1 MHQMLS
7 NPKSSQKNETLAVC
21 RAEEVSIEFEFNGH
35 RVRAESGQ
43 TVAGALHSV
52 GEHIVSRSFKYHRP
66 RGLLCM
72 SGRCPNCICTVDG
85 TPNVRICTQAAKPG
99 MVVKSQ
105 NAWPSVKFD
114 LLRIFDKLHHFMP
127 VGFYYKRMYKPR
139 WMWPVWEKIIRRIAG
154 LGTINREHGAE
165 GVYDKQNLCTDV
177 AVIGGGL
184 AGLHAALAAA
194 EAGVTVTLIDEQPAL
209 GGHLRHDPELAEF
222 NISRN
227 ALASGSAAVEPDAS
241 AFRLISL
248 RDLVRQVSE
257 HPALT
262 VISSAVVFG
271 CYEGNY
277 LGIQQGRRMIRL
289 RAAQV
294 IVATGCWERPLVFEN
309 NDLPGVML
317 ASGVQRL
324 LHLDKCRFP
333 GAAVVV
339 TDNVQGY
346 RVARQLAAAGTRISA
361 IVDVRDNPPE
371 PADGIRT
378 YRGHTVISA
387 SGSRHVNGAV
397 IAPLA
402 GHPRQSISCR
412 WIVQAVGFTPANSL
426 LYQNGC
432 KLAYDAA
439 LDQAVVI
446 KHVPAMDSA
455 GAVNGL
461 LDPHDVAS
469 DGQRAGAA
477 AALAVYDPRLAGGVS
492 PPVDRAS
499 QSKAS
504 LFPTGGL
511 TPPASQNVDVAG
523 ALSCHYVSPSGA
535 KKKFVC
541 LCEDVTEKDICDAID
556 EGYSNIETL
565 KRYSTVSMGPC
576 QGKMCQAA
584 SIAICARHNG
594 QSIAETGV
602 TTARPPEQP
611 LPLGVLAGRAL
622 HFSLVRRTPMHAW
635 HEKAGAKMG
644 DAGNWKRPQV
654 YSSVA
659 QEYEAVRKRAGLID
673 VSTLGKI
680 ELRGADVVKF
690 LEFIYPNRFAN
701 LKIGRV
707 RYGVIC
713 DDAGIL
719 LDDGTIARLGDDR
732 FFLTT
737 TTGNAD
743 AIDSWFRW
751 WLAARPQ
758 WDVRMTNVS
767 GSYAAMNLAGPRSR
781 EALKKLTD
789 ADLASDAM
797 PYLAASECTIAGVS
811 AIVLRIGFVGE
822 LGYEIHIPSQ
832 FGLHVWEAILEAGR
846 EFSIAPFGLE
856 AQRVLRMEKKHLLP
870 GIDTDA
876 LSNPLEAG
884 MPWIVKLD
892 KDDFIGKQALARA
905 QQHGARNKLVGFRL
919 LETIVPD
926 LASLVLC
933 DGKLGGR
940 ITSCGYSPAAGGTVG
955 LAWVPADRAKNGET
969 IQIQVNGRTI
979 NAVVQ
984 DEPFYDPSGSKLKS

>member
-1 MHQMLS
+1 MTS
-7 NPKSSQKNETLAVC
+7 ESGTTPPEP
-21 RAEEVSIEFEFNGH
+21 IEFEFDGH

-43 TVAGALHSV
+43 TVAGALHSA

-114 LLRIFDKLHHFMP
+114 LLRIFDKLHRFMP

-139 WMWPVWEKIIRRIAG
+139 WMWPVWEKFIRRIAG

-165 GVYDKQNLCTDV
+165 GVYDKQNLFTDV

-184 AGLHAALAAA
+184 AGLNAALAAA
-194 EAGVTVTLIDEQPAL
+194 DAGVTVTLIDEQPEL
-209 GGHLRHDPELAEF
+209 GGHLRHDP
-222 NISRN
+222 
-227 ALASGSAAVEPDAS
+227 
-241 AFRLISL
+241 
-248 RDLVRQVSE
+248 DLVATAFLGRCGGDGQERPSLQINVTAELRELIRRVTE
-257 HPALT
+257 HPAIT
-262 VISSAVVFG
+262 RISSAGVFG

-277 LGIQQGRRMIRL
+277 LGIQQGQRMIRL

-324 LHLDKCRFP
+324 LQLDHCRFP
-333 GAAVVV
+333 GDAVVV
-339 TDNVQGY
+339 TDNAQGY
-346 RVARQLAAAGTRISA
+346 RVARQLKAAGTRVTA

-371 PADGIRT
+371 MADGIRT
-378 YRGHTVISA
+378 FRGHTIISA
-387 SGSRHVNGAV
+387 NGSRHVSGAV

-402 GHPRQSISCR
+402 GHPKQSISCR

-432 KLAYDAA
+432 KLRYDES

-446 KHVPAMDSA
+446 QHAPAMHST

-461 LDPHDVAS
+461 HDPRDAAA
-469 DGQRAGAA
+469 DGQRVGAEA
-477 AALAVYDPRLAGGVS
+477 AVLLSGAALAAGTVGSLSQKS
-492 PPVDRAS
+492 PTASASPLS
-499 QSKAS
+499 QS
-504 LFPTGGL
+504 FP
-511 TPPASQNVDVAG
+511 
-523 ALSCHYVSPSGA
+523 SCHYVAPSGA

-654 YSSVA
+654 YSSVT
-659 QEYEAVRKRAGLID
+659 QEYEAVRQRAGVID

-701 LKIGRV
+701 LKVGRV

-751 WLAARPQ
+751 WLAGRPE

-781 EALKKLTD
+781 EVLKKLTD
-789 ADLASDAM
+789 ADLSSDAM

-822 LGYEIHIPSQ
+822 LGYEIHVPSQ
-832 FGLHVWEAILEAGR
+832 FGLHVWESILEAGR

-856 AQRVLRMEKKHLLP
+856 AQRVLRLEKKHLLP

-876 LSNPLEAG
+876 LSNPLEAD

-892 KDDFIGKQALARA
+892 KDDFIGKESLARA
-905 QQHGARNKLVGFRL
+905 QQRGDRNKLVGFRL
-919 LETIVPD
+919 SESVVPD

-940 ITSCGYSPAAGGTVG
+940 ITSIGHSPAIGGTIG
-955 LAWVPADRAKNGET
+955 LAWVPANLAGNGQT
-969 IQIQVNGRTI
+969 IQIQVNGRMI
-979 NAVVQ
+979 PAVVQ
-984 DEPFYDPSGSKLKS
+984 DEPFYDPPGEKLKS

>member
-1 MHQMLS
+1 
-7 NPKSSQKNETLAVC
+7 
-21 RAEEVSIEFEFNGH
+21 
-35 RVRAESGQ
+35 
-43 TVAGALHSV
+43 
-52 GEHIVSRSFKYHRP
+52 
-66 RGLLCM
+66 
-72 SGRCPNCICTVDG
+72 
-85 TPNVRICTQAAKPG
+85 
-99 MVVKSQ
+99 
-105 NAWPSVKFD
+105 
-114 LLRIFDKLHHFMP
+114 
-127 VGFYYKRMYKPR
+127 
-139 WMWPVWEKIIRRIAG
+139 
-154 LGTINREHGAE
+154 
-165 GVYDKQNLCTDV
+165 
-177 AVIGGGL
+177 
-184 AGLHAALAAA
+184 
-194 EAGVTVTLIDEQPAL
+194 
-209 GGHLRHDPELAEF
+209 
-222 NISRN
+222 
-227 ALASGSAAVEPDAS
+227 
-241 AFRLISL
+241 
-248 RDLVRQVSE
+248 
-257 HPALT
+257 
-262 VISSAVVFG
+262 
-271 CYEGNY
+271 
-277 LGIQQGRRMIRL
+277 MIRL

-309 NDLPGVML
+309 NDLPGIML

-324 LHLDKCRFP
+324 LHLDHCQFP
-333 GAAVVV
+333 GEAVVV
-339 TDNVQGY
+339 TDNAQGY
-346 RVARQLAAAGTRISA
+346 RVAKQLKAAGTRISA

-371 PADGIRT
+371 SADGIRT
-378 YRGHTVISA
+378 FRGHTIISA
-387 SGSRHVNGAV
+387 NGSRHVSGAV

-402 GHPRQSISCR
+402 GHPRQSLPCR

-432 KLAYDAA
+432 KLRYDESV
-439 LDQAVVI
+439 DQAVVI
-446 KHVPAMDSA
+446 QHAPAMYSA
-455 GAVNGL
+455 GAVNAL
-461 LDPHDVAS
+461 HKPHDAAL
-469 DGQRAGAA
+469 DGQRAGLAA
-477 AALAVYDPRLAGGVS
+477 ASALRPQDGELAESIGQIGLIGRIGPIAHDAV
-492 PPVDRAS
+492 AS
-499 QSKAS
+499 A
-504 LFPTGGL
+504 
-511 TPPASQNVDVAG
+511 
-523 ALSCHYVSPSGA
+523 HYVSPSGA

-576 QGKMCQAA
+576 QGKMCQSA

-594 QSIAETGV
+594 QSIVETGV

-611 LPLGVLAGRAL
+611 LPMGVLAGRTV

-654 YSSVA
+654 YSSVT
-659 QEYEAVRKRAGLID
+659 QEYEAVRQRAGVID

-701 LKIGRV
+701 LKVGRV

-751 WLAARPQ
+751 WLAQLSGTALAAGNAPSPAASAVPLK

-781 EALKKLTD
+781 EVLKKLTD
-789 ADLASDAM
+789 ADLSSDAM

-822 LGYEIHIPSQ
+822 LGYEIHVPSQ
-832 FGLHVWEAILEAGR
+832 FGLHVWEAIIEAGR

-856 AQRVLRMEKKHLLP
+856 AQRVLRLEKKHLLP

-876 LSNPLEAG
+876 LSNPLEAD

-892 KDDFIGKQALARA
+892 KEDFIGKESLARA
-905 QQHGARNKLVGFRL
+905 QARGDRNKLVGFRL
-919 LETIVPD
+919 SESVLPD

-940 ITSCGYSPAAGGTVG
+940 ITSCGYSPAVGGTIG
-955 LAWVPADRAKNGET
+955 LAWVPANLARNGQT
-969 IQIQVNGRTI
+969 IQIQVNGRLI
-979 NAVVQ
+979 PAVVQ
-984 DEPFYDPSGSKLKS
+984 EEPFYDPAGERLKS

>member
-1 MHQMLS
+1 MTSESGTTQ
-7 NPKSSQKNETLAVC
+7 PE
-21 RAEEVSIEFEFNGH
+21 SIEFEFDGH
-35 RVRAESGQ
+35 RVHAESGQ
-43 TVAGALHSV
+43 SVAGALHAA

-114 LLRIFDKLHHFMP
+114 LLRIFDKLHRFMP
-127 VGFYYKRMYKPR
+127 VGFYYKSMYKPR
-139 WMWPVWEKIIRRIAG
+139 WMWPVWEKFIRRIAG
-154 LGTINREHGAE
+154 LGTINRKHGAE
-165 GVYDKQNLCTDV
+165 GVYDKQNLFTDV

-184 AGLHAALAAA
+184 AGLNAALAAA
-194 EAGVTVTLIDEQPAL
+194 KAGVAVTLIDEQPAL
-209 GGHLRHDPELAEF
+209 GGHLRQDRVLADT
-222 NISRN
+222 ISRN
-227 ALASGSAAVEPDAS
+227 ALASGSDVGEPDAS
-241 AFRLISL
+241 ACRLISVS
-248 RDLVRQVSE
+248 DLIRKISE
-257 HPALT
+257 HPAIT
-262 VISSAVVFG
+262 VISSAGVFG

-277 LGIQQGRRMIRL
+277 LGIQQGQRMIRL

-324 LHLDKCRFP
+324 LHLDRCRFP
-333 GAAVVV
+333 GEAVVV
-339 TDNVQGY
+339 TDNAQGY
-346 RVARQLAAAGTRISA
+346 RVAKQLKAAGTHITA
-361 IVDVRDNPPE
+361 IVDVRDNPPKTV
-371 PADGIRT
+371 DGIRT
-378 YRGHTVISA
+378 FRGHTIISA
-387 SGSRHVNGAV
+387 SGSRHVSGAV

-402 GHPRQSISCR
+402 GHPKQSLSCR

-432 KLAYDAA
+432 KLRYDESV
-439 LDQAVVI
+439 DQAVVI
-446 KHVPAMDSA
+446 QHAPAMFSA
-455 GAVNGL
+455 GAVNAL
-461 LDPHDVAS
+461 HDPRDAAM
-469 DGQRAGAA
+469 DGQRAGRAA
-477 AALAVYDPRLAGGVS
+477 AESLCSPCLRVSNPPEESALETQRHGGHRDE
-492 PPVDRAS
+492 P
-499 QSKAS
+499 
-504 LFPTGGL
+504 
-511 TPPASQNVDVAG
+511 
-523 ALSCHYVSPSGA
+523 ALSGHYVSPSGA

-576 QGKMCQAA
+576 QGKMCQSA

-611 LPLGVLAGRAL
+611 LPLGVLAGRTL
-622 HFSLVRRTPMHAW
+622 HFSLIRRTPMHAW
-635 HEKAGAKMG
+635 HEQVGAKMG

-659 QEYEAVRKRAGLID
+659 QEYEAVRQRAGVID

-767 GSYAAMNLAGPRSR
+767 GSFAAMNLAGPRSR
-781 EALKKLTD
+781 EVLKMLTD
-789 ADLASDAM
+789 AELSSDAM
-797 PYLAASECTIAGVS
+797 PYLAASECKIAGVS

-822 LGYEIHIPSQ
+822 LGYEIHVPSQ

-856 AQRVLRMEKKHLLP
+856 AQRVLRLEKKHLLP

-876 LSNPLEAG
+876 LSNPLEADL
-884 MPWIVKLD
+884 PWIVKLD
-892 KDDFIGKQALARA
+892 KDDFVGKESLARA
-905 QQHGARNKLVGFRL
+905 QQRGDRNKLVGFRL
-919 LETIVPD
+919 SESVMPE

-940 ITSCGYSPAAGGTVG
+940 ITSCGYSPAVGGTIG
-955 LAWVPADRAKNGET
+955 LAWVPANLARNGET
-969 IQIQVNGRTI
+969 IQIQVNGRLI
-979 NAVVQ
+979 PAVVQ
-984 DEPFYDPSGSKLKS
+984 DEPFYDPAGAKLKS

>member
-1 MHQMLS
+1 MTSESGTTQ
-7 NPKSSQKNETLAVC
+7 PE
-21 RAEEVSIEFEFNGH
+21 SIEFEFDGH

-43 TVAGALHSV
+43 SVAGALHAA

-114 LLRIFDKLHHFMP
+114 LLRIFDKLHRFMP

-139 WMWPVWEKIIRRIAG
+139 WMWPVWEKFIRRIAG

-165 GVYDKQNLCTDV
+165 GVYDKQNLFTDV
-177 AVIGGGL
+177 AVIGGGI
-184 AGLHAALAAA
+184 AGLNAALAAA
-194 EAGVTVTLIDEQPAL
+194 ESGVTVTLIDEQSAL
-209 GGHLRHDPELAEF
+209 GGHLRHDPELAE
-222 NISRN
+222 SVV
-227 ALASGSAAVEPDAS
+227 GWPPSAVLHDPSQKRTAEGGHPTVGE
-241 AFRLISL
+241 LI
-248 RDLVRQVSE
+248 RRVHE
-257 HPALT
+257 HPAIT
-262 VISSAVVFG
+262 VISSAGVFG

-277 LGIQQGRRMIRL
+277 LGIQQGQRMIRL

-324 LHLDKCRFP
+324 LHLDHCQFP
-333 GAAVVV
+333 GEAVVV
-339 TDNVQGY
+339 TDNAQGY
-346 RVARQLAAAGTRISA
+346 RVAKQLKAAGTRVTT

-371 PADGIRT
+371 ALDGIRT
-378 YRGHTVISA
+378 FRGHTIILA
-387 SGSRHVNGAV
+387 NGSRHVNGAV

-402 GHPRQSISCR
+402 GHPRQTLSCR

-432 KLAYDAA
+432 KLRYDES

-446 KHVPAMDSA
+446 QHAPAMYSA
-455 GAVNGL
+455 GAVNGFH
-461 LDPHDVAS
+461 DPRHAAL
-469 DGQRAGAA
+469 DGQQAGAEA
-477 AALAVYDPRLAGGVS
+477 AVPL
-492 PPVDRAS
+492 S
-499 QSKAS
+499 QS
-504 LFPTGGL
+504 LP
-511 TPPASQNVDVAG
+511 
-523 ALSCHYVSPSGA
+523 SCHYVAPSGA

-576 QGKMCQAA
+576 QGKMCQSA

-594 QSIAETGV
+594 QSIAVTGV

-611 LPLGVLAGRAL
+611 LPLGVLAGRTL

-654 YSSVA
+654 YSSVT
-659 QEYEAVRKRAGLID
+659 QEYEAVRQRAGVID

-680 ELRGADVVKF
+680 ELRGVDVVQF

-701 LKIGRV
+701 LKVGRV

-751 WLAARPQ
+751 WLASRPQ

-781 EALKKLTD
+781 EVLKKLTD
-789 ADLASDAM
+789 VDLSSDAM
-797 PYLAASECTIAGVS
+797 PYLAASECTIAGVF

-822 LGYEIHIPSQ
+822 LGYEIHVPSQ
-832 FGLHVWEAILEAGR
+832 FGLHVWEAIMEAGR

-856 AQRVLRMEKKHLLP
+856 AQRVLRLEKKHLLP

-876 LSNPLEAG
+876 LSNPLEAD

-892 KDDFIGKQALARA
+892 KEDFIGKESLARA
-905 QQHGARNKLVGFRL
+905 QQRGDRNKLVGFRL
-919 LETIVPD
+919 SESVVPD

-940 ITSCGYSPAAGGTVG
+940 ITSCGYSPAVGGTIG
-955 LAWVPADRAKNGET
+955 LAWVPANLARNGQT
-969 IQIQVNGRTI
+969 IQIQVNGRLI
-979 NAVVQ
+979 PAVVQ
-984 DEPFYDPSGSKLKS
+984 DEPFYDPAGAKLKS

>member
-1 MHQMLS
+1 MTSESGTTQ
-7 NPKSSQKNETLAVC
+7 PE
-21 RAEEVSIEFEFNGH
+21 SIEFEFDGH
-35 RVRAESGQ
+35 RVHAESGQ
-43 TVAGALHSV
+43 SVAGALHAA

-114 LLRIFDKLHHFMP
+114 LLRIFDKLHRFMP

-139 WMWPVWEKIIRRIAG
+139 WMWPVWEKFIRRIAG

-165 GVYDKQNLCTDV
+165 GVYDKQNLFTDV
-177 AVIGGGL
+177 AVIGGGV
-184 AGLHAALAAA
+184 AGLNAALAAA
-194 EAGVTVTLIDEQPAL
+194 DAGVTVTLIDEQSEL
-209 GGHLRHDPELAEF
+209 GGHLRHDPDLAESI
-222 NISRN
+222 ISRN
-227 ALASGSAAVEPDAS
+227 ALASGSSASQPDAS

-248 RDLVRQVSE
+248 SDLIRRVSE
-257 HPALT
+257 HPAIT
-262 VISSAVVFG
+262 VISSAGVFG

-277 LGIQQGRRMIRL
+277 LGIQQGQRMIRL

-317 ASGVQRL
+317 ASGGQRL
-324 LHLDKCRFP
+324 LHLDHCQFP
-333 GAAVVV
+333 GEAVVV
-339 TDNVQGY
+339 TDNAQGY
-346 RVARQLAAAGTRISA
+346 RVANQLKAAGTRITA

-371 PADGIRT
+371 SADGIRT
-378 YRGHTVISA
+378 FRGHTIISA
-387 SGSRHVNGAV
+387 NGSRHVSGAV

-402 GHPRQSISCR
+402 GHPKQTLSCR

-432 KLAYDAA
+432 KLRYDESV
-439 LDQAVVI
+439 DQAVVI
-446 KHVPAMDSA
+446 QHVPSMYSA
-455 GAVNGL
+455 GAVNAL
-461 LDPHDVAS
+461 HDPRDAAL
-469 DGQRAGAA
+469 DGQHAGLAA
-477 AALAVYDPRLAGGVS
+477 AESLRSPRLCGETEPSIAEATQRRGERKEDSV
-492 PPVDRAS
+492 P
-499 QSKAS
+499 
-504 LFPTGGL
+504 
-511 TPPASQNVDVAG
+511 
-523 ALSCHYVSPSGA
+523 SCHYVSPSGA

-576 QGKMCQAA
+576 QGKMCQSA

-622 HFSLVRRTPMHAW
+622 HFSLARRTPMNAW

-654 YSSVA
+654 YSSVD
-659 QEYEAVRKRAGLID
+659 QEYEAVRQRAGVID

-701 LKIGRV
+701 LKVGRV

-751 WLAARPQ
+751 WLAGRPE

-781 EALKKLTD
+781 EVLKKLTD
-789 ADLASDAM
+789 ADLSSDVM
-797 PYLAASECTIAGVS
+797 PYLAASECQIAGVS

-822 LGYEIHIPSQ
+822 LGYEIHVPSQ

-846 EFSIAPFGLE
+846 EFSISPFGLE
-856 AQRVLRMEKKHLLP
+856 AQRVLRLEKKHLLP

-876 LSNPLEAG
+876 LSNPLEADL
-884 MPWIVKLD
+884 PWIVKLD
-892 KDDFIGKQALARA
+892 KDDFIGKESLARA
-905 QQHGARNKLVGFRL
+905 QQRGDRNKLVGFRL
-919 LETIVPD
+919 SEFVVPD

-940 ITSCGYSPAAGGTVG
+940 ITSCGYSPAVGGTIG
-955 LAWVPADRAKNGET
+955 LAWVPANLARNGET
-969 IQIQVNGRTI
+969 IQIQVNGRMI
-979 NAVVQ
+979 PAVVQ